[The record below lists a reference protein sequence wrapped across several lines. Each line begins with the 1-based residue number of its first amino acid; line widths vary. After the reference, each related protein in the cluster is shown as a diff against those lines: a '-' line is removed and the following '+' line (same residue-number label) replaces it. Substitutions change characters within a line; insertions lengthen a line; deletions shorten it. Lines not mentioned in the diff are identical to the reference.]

1 MTAIIS
7 YIKKSSLLA
16 AVLWHTANLC
26 AQYSPVAD
34 SLLRLANLQKTDTA
48 KAPVFYLLGDEL
60 SATDTTHA
68 IRFIQQGLQL
78 AGDHSYYQG
87 LGYFYLGRL
96 YMDYDIIKSEA
107 SFDKALSLLSR
118 YTTPA
123 SYRYQSRSWAN
134 KGVIA
139 QYKNDNKTF
148 IRIILNKSIPL
159 AVKAGDS
166 LAVAQGYT
174 NLSLPF
180 LNFGNFEKAILY
192 AGRSIAI
199 FQRNGPR
206 DLRQTDN
213 FINLAKIYLQKEDNV
228 QARVH
233 LDSAYTIIQTKPG
246 SLYDPYYYTTEA
258 QYYINT
264 RQPELAVQSIDKG
277 LAVAENIKSRN
288 DLRTLLYQKARLF
301 QSTSNTRSAR
311 DILLQMYEKGY
322 VTTDLDRKQIYHD
335 LATTEAD
342 LQHMSAAFNWLK
354 KYAALSDSLNETQTR
369 IQIAGL
375 EAKFN
380 YVQKE
385 NELLAAGNKIRT
397 QQFIIWGSIAGLL
410 VASVLFIYFS
420 RIRKSRTEQ
429 EVRSLKQQ
437 QEIAV
442 TQALL
447 QGEEKERARMA
458 RDLHDGLGGM
468 LAGVKINLTNAL
480 QDDPSSEISRVILQL
495 DDSVTELRRIARN
508 MMPEALLRSGLRTAL
523 SDLCQ
528 SISNEQLRVD
538 FSFMNISDTLPRQEQ
553 IIIYRIIQ
561 ELLANIVKHAGASEA
576 FVQCSQ
582 DEAVFYITVEDNG
595 NGINPAGHGNR
606 RGIGLDNIRSRVDF
620 LKGRMDL
627 HSEPGKGTI
636 INIELKIN
644 GNQ

>member
-1 MTAIIS
+1 MAATVS
-7 YIKKSSLLA
+7 YIKKSSFLFA
-16 AVLWHTANLC
+16 ILWHAVNLF
-26 AQYSPVAD
+26 AQYGSAAD
-34 SLLRLANLQKTDTA
+34 SLLQLANHQKTDTA
-48 KAPVFYLLGDEL
+48 KARILYLVGDEL
-60 SATDTTHA
+60 SATDTA
-68 IRFIQQGLQL
+68 RASRFIQQGLHL
-78 AGDHSYYQG
+78 SGNRSYYQG
-87 LGYFYLGRL
+87 LAYFYWGRL
-96 YMDYDIIKSEA
+96 YMDYDIRKGEA
-107 SFDKALSLLSR
+107 FFDQALSLLSR
-118 YTTPA
+118 HTTPA

-139 QYKNDNKTF
+139 QYQNDNQTF
-148 IRIILNKSIPL
+148 IDIVLNQSIPL
-159 AVKAGDS
+159 ALKAGDS

-192 AGRSIAI
+192 AGKSIAI
-199 FQRNGPR
+199 FQRNQPR
-206 DLRQTDN
+206 DLRQADN
-213 FINLAKIYLQKEDNV
+213 FINLAKIYLQKEDNIK
-228 QARVH
+228 ARAN
-233 LDSAYTIIQTKPG
+233 LDSALSIIRTQPG

-264 RQPELAVQSIDKG
+264 HQPAPAMQNIDKG
-277 LAVAENIKSRN
+277 LSVARKIKSRN

-301 QSTSNTRSAR
+301 QSQHKTLEAR
-311 DILLQMYEKGY
+311 DILLQLYRNGY
-322 VTTDLDRKQIYHD
+322 ITTDLDRKQIYRD

-342 LQHMSAAFNWLK
+342 LQHMTAAFDWLSQ
-354 KYAALSDSLNETQTR
+354 YAALSDSMNDVQTR
-369 IQIAGL
+369 VQIARL

-385 NELLAAGNKIRT
+385 NELLAISSKVKT
-397 QQFIIWGSIAGLL
+397 QRIIMWGSIGGLL
-410 VASVLFIYFS
+410 LASLLFVYFS
-420 RIRKSRTEQ
+420 RLRRSRAEQ
-429 EVRSLKQQ
+429 QVRSLKQE

-480 QDDPSSEISRVILQL
+480 HDDPSSEINRVIIQL

-528 SISNEQLRVD
+528 SLSNEQLRVD
-538 FSFMNISDTLPRQEQ
+538 FSFMNISNSLPRQVQ

-561 ELLANIVKHAGASEA
+561 ELLANIVKHSGASEA

-582 DEAVFYITVEDNG
+582 DGTVFFITVEDNG
-595 NGINPAGHGNR
+595 SGINPDDHGNR

-620 LKGRMDL
+620 LKGSMDL

-636 INIELKIN
+636 VNIELRIHDN
-644 GNQ
+644 P